1 MTFGTVPEGTGTVG
15 RTPFTQVLDRMGG
28 VLSRHGMNSPS
39 STHTRGHVSQVAV
52 LEDDEELRERIL
64 LPSLGDYGFK
74 VTGAG
79 SAAELYRHMISQRFD
94 IVVLDLG
101 LPDEDGLS
109 VARYLRSA
117 SPTIGLVMLT
127 GSREKKD
134 RIQALRESMDAF
146 LSKPVDVDVLA
157 ATLHSLSRRL
167 EQPTARAPTRTSD
180 VVTGW
185 QLEASGWRLISPN
198 DRIVALTAPEHCV
211 LAVLMAHIGEPVPR
225 KSLIEALTQDIYDF
239 DPHRLEMMIHRLR
252 RKAQDQTGEVL
263 PLLTARG
270 TGYVFAGA
278 AAA

>member
-1 MTFGTVPEGTGTVG
+1 
-15 RTPFTQVLDRMGG
+15 
-28 VLSRHGMNSPS
+28 MNPL
-39 STHTRGHVSQVAV
+39 TIHPTNGCVAHVAV
-52 LEDDEELRERIL
+52 LEDDEQLREHIL

-79 SAAELYRHMISQRFD
+79 SAAELYRHMISQHFD

-127 GSREKKD
+127 GSRERKD
-134 RIQALRESMDAF
+134 RIQALQESMDAF

-167 EQPTARAPTRTSD
+167 EPRGARTPVPSAD
-180 VVTGW
+180 VVPSW
-185 QLEASGWRLISPN
+185 QLEASGWRLIAPN

-211 LAVLMAHIGEPVPR
+211 LNLLMERIGEPVPR
-225 KSLIEALTQDIYDF
+225 ESLIEALTKDVYHF

-252 RKAQDQTGEVL
+252 RKAHGQTGEVL

-270 TGYVFAGA
+270 TGYLFAGA
-278 AAA
+278 ASC